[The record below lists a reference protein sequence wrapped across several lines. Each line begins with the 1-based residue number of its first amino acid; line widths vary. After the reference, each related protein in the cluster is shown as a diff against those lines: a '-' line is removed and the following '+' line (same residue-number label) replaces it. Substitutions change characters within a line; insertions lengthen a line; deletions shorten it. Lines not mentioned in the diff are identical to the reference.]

1 MYFRSP
7 YICHTASHCAS
18 APSPRTCPGRRPYS
32 RPLPAGRDACSV
44 AGTAGMP
51 EHAHAPA
58 LPWSPAQAAACLAD
72 FERTI
77 RDGAHG
83 LAVTPLA
90 AGGLSSSGGDLSPAE
105 QDALARLKDGGT
117 PSIRPDAPSVIRLK
131 RENAQ
136 RTLLL
141 AWLQEQQNI
150 ELKELARSVT
160 RKQAGLAAL
169 LGDRACSAAVR
180 LSGGT
185 GSPAP
190 GGVARSAGSGRHPAG
205 QGNKGRFPAFPRSGS
220 GYGRHAD
227 IHPARADSPSA
238 GGGAAARALPGSAA
252 APFRHPRPEFRLGR
266 RNAGRSGSD
275 LPVPRT
281 SVKGKHG
288 QAPPHPAPPETCSG
302 QHASSP

>member
-1 MYFRSP
+1 MSVTPLLIALPHLHPELVRED
-7 YICHTASHCAS
+7 A
-18 APSPRTCPGRRPYS
+18 RTLGLSLPEETLVLWPG
-32 RPLPAGRDACSV
+32 LP
-44 AGTAGMP
+44 GMP

-150 ELKELARSVT
+150 ELKEPPRSASPEEPVLPPPAAWRAVLEAAATLLDRETREGSLRFLVLDRDMADTLTSIPPARILPPPEGV
-160 RKQAGLAAL
+160 QP
-169 LGDRACSAAVR
+169 
-180 LSGGT
+180 
-185 GSPAP
+185 PAP
-190 GGVARSAGSGRHPAG
+190 FPVLRLHLSAIPGLSSG
-205 QGNKGRFPAFPRSGS
+205 
-220 GYGRHAD
+220 
-227 IHPARADSPSA
+227 SA
-238 GGGAAARALPGSAA
+238 GGTPDDPVLTFLCPVLP
-252 APFRHPRPEFRLGR
+252 
-266 RNAGRSGSD
+266 
-275 LPVPRT
+275 
-281 SVKGKHG
+281 
-288 QAPPHPAPPETCSG
+288 
-302 QHASSP
+302 

>member
-1 MYFRSP
+1 MMEFPRAALSC
-7 YICHTASHCAS
+7 ISG
-18 APSPRTCPGRRPYS
+18 APMSVTPLLIALPHLHPELVREDARTLGLSLPEETLVLWPG
-32 RPLPAGRDACSV
+32 LP
-44 AGTAGMP
+44 GMP

-160 RKQAGLAAL
+160 RKQADLAAL
-169 LGDRACSAAVR
+169 LGDGLAPPRSASPEEPVLPPPAAWRAVLEAAATLLDR
-180 LSGGT
+180 ET
-185 GSPAP
+185 REGSLRFLVLDRDMADTLTSIPPARILPPPEGVQPPAP
-190 GGVARSAGSGRHPAG
+190 FPVLRLHLSAIPGLSSG
-205 QGNKGRFPAFPRSGS
+205 
-220 GYGRHAD
+220 
-227 IHPARADSPSA
+227 SA
-238 GGGAAARALPGSAA
+238 GGTPDDPVLTFLCPVLP
-252 APFRHPRPEFRLGR
+252 
-266 RNAGRSGSD
+266 
-275 LPVPRT
+275 
-281 SVKGKHG
+281 
-288 QAPPHPAPPETCSG
+288 
-302 QHASSP
+302 